1 VGSAKIRP
9 GLNRQYA
16 HRMGYPFSALSP
28 PRGQGDL
35 TPDLLNT
42 STWTEKMLTDAG
54 IPVVDVPFVSIGGG
68 MGSFAMVDCLRIAG
82 VPASNIKVL
91 TTLDYPWE
99 NYEYLTGVAQLP
111 PEYRIRSDAS
121 STPDNIWGFPS
132 YAVRAAFSARTVR
145 GFVAPLWNVLT
156 ENVLTDY
163 WTPLAGQVFA
173 ALHREADRIGYWET
187 IAKGQARMVRRRAGG
202 GYFCILTPHL
212 GTTRRIAYRSSYVH
226 LAVGYP
232 RIRFLPDLRRFRERY
247 GDKYHFVNS
256 YEPHEHV
263 YTELRNMPGTVLVR
277 GGGITAS
284 AILHRLIN
292 DRDRHGAQTQ
302 ILHLMRT
309 YVEAPHGTSPFLRRP
324 GRDGWAHQGF
334 NWPKASWGGQLKV
347 RLERSD
353 DEERRR
359 LWEVM
364 KGTTTPRRK
373 GWQRQLRRG
382 RAEGFYRSLPGE
394 IGHVEPGPNGSLAV
408 FTHTPGSSDV
418 QLLNVD
424 FIIDST
430 GLVGDIMK
438 HRVLADLVRHSG
450 LTRNLLG
457 RLDVTPSFEVTS
469 CRSGAGRMYAAGAA
483 TEGAYY
489 APADSLLG
497 LQYAALRIS
506 DDLARMGV
514 CRRIGNLRS
523 VSQWWKWTRN
533 VAP

>member
-1 VGSAKIRP
+1 MLI
-9 GLNRQYA
+9 
-16 HRMGYPFSALSP
+16 P
-28 PRGQGDL
+28 PRGHGDL
-35 TPDLLNT
+35 TPALLGA
-42 STWTEKMLTDAG
+42 SVWTERMLTDAG
-54 IPVVDVPFVSIGGG
+54 IPIVDVPFVCIGGG

-82 VPASNIKVL
+82 VPAGNIKVL

-121 STPDNIWGFPS
+121 SMPDNIWGFPS
-132 YAVRAAFSARTVR
+132 YAVQAALSARSVR

-173 ALHREADRIGYWET
+173 GLRREADRIGYWET

-202 GYFCILTPHL
+202 GYFSILTPHL
-212 GTTRRIAYRSSYVH
+212 GRTMRVAYRSTFVH

-232 RIRFLPDLRRFRERY
+232 RIRFLPDLQMFRTRY
-247 GDKYHFVNS
+247 GDKYRFVNS

-263 YTELRNMPGTVLVR
+263 YTDLVNKPGTVLVR

-292 DRDRHGAQTQ
+292 DRDRLGAKTQ

-309 YVEAPHGTSPFLRRP
+309 YVDAPHGPSLFMRRP
-324 GRDGWAHQGF
+324 GRHGWAHQGF
-334 NWPKASWGGQLKV
+334 NWPKASWGGQLKAQLE
-347 RLERSD
+347 RLEGD
-353 DEERRR
+353 ERRR

-373 GWQRQLRRG
+373 GWQKQLRRG
-382 RAEGFYRSLPGE
+382 REEGFYRVLAGE
-394 IGHVEPGPNGSLAV
+394 IDHVEPGPDNKLIAFVRRSDPDDIQLA
-408 FTHTPGSSDV
+408 T
-418 QLLNVD
+418 VD
-424 FIIDST
+424 FIVDST
-430 GLVGDIMK
+430 GLVGDVME
-438 HRVLADLVRHSG
+438 HRVLADLVRHAG
-450 LTRNLLG
+450 VGRNVLG
-457 RLDVTPSFEVTS
+457 RLDVTRTFEVRS
-469 CRSGAGRMYAAGAA
+469 CRNGAGRMYAAGAA

-497 LQYAALRIS
+497 LQYAALQAC

-514 CRRIGNLRS
+514 CGRIGALRS
-523 VSQWWKWTRN
+523 VSQWWKWVRN
-533 VAP
+533 AAP